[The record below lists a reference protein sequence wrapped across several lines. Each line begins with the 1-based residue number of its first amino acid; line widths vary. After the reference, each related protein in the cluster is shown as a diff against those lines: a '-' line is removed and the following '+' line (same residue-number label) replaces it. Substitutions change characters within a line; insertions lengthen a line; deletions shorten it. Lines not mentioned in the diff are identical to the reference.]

1 MARKKDAEEDK
12 QSRIAL
18 RQFNSKKVGFPN
30 PNTYASA
37 DQMPDTKLSLSD
49 YDKVRSAMNAEL
61 DNLEA
66 INIMNTIGRA
76 ANLIG
81 YGPMPDTQV
90 VLDITSI
97 TNSNKDVYVPNPG
110 EVWQLV
116 AASIITLDGAST
128 MILNIIDKDTSNLVQ
143 IDTFNAT
150 SNPMELNEP
159 IYISNTAYLSVRTSN
174 ASSGNARLGVSVIRV
189 R

>member
-1 MARKKDAEEDK
+1 MARKEDSQSDK
-12 QSRIAL
+12 QARRAL
-18 RQFNSKKVGFPN
+18 GQFNSKKVGFPN
-30 PNTYASA
+30 PDTYPSA
-37 DQMPDTKLSLSD
+37 DQMPDVKLSLSD
-49 YDKVRSAMNAEL
+49 YDKVRSGMNAEL

-66 INIMNTIGRA
+66 INVMNTIGRA

-81 YGPMPDTQV
+81 YGPIPDTQV
-90 VLDITSI
+90 VLDITGI

-116 AASIITLDGAST
+116 AAAIITLDGAAT
-128 MILNIIDKDTSNLVQ
+128 MILNLINSDGDKVQ

-159 IYISNTAYLSVRTSN
+159 IYISNGAFLSVRTSD
-174 ASSGNARLGVSVIRV
+174 ASGGNARLGVSVIRV